1 MRYYP
6 VFLDLNHKRALVVGG
21 GLVAQRKVETLV
33 NYGASI
39 SVISRELTG
48 RLEEMAAEGILQY
61 LGPEFRDEY
70 LEGVF
75 LVIAATDD
83 PMLNH
88 QVSQRAQERGLLIN
102 AVDQPEDC
110 NFIVPA
116 IMSRGDLQIA
126 ISTSGKSPALAGKI
140 RQQMEVQFGEEY
152 ERLLFLMG
160 RIRKEVLSRG
170 LPQKENKSIFKKI
183 IDSGILEALAE
194 KDRERVEMIL
204 KSALGNQVDQETLDL
219 TLGSEAC

>member
-88 QVSQRAQERGLLIN
+88 QVSQRAQDRGLLIN

-126 ISTSGKSPALAGKI
+126 ISTSGKARHWREKSGSRWRFNSGRSMKDCFFSWDVSGK
-140 RQQMEVQFGEEY
+140 
-152 ERLLFLMG
+152 
-160 RIRKEVLSRG
+160 KSSRG
-170 LPQKENKSIFKKI
+170 VCRRKKTNPYSRKLLIRVSWRRSQKKTVR
-183 IDSGILEALAE
+183 G
-194 KDRERVEMIL
+194 
-204 KSALGNQVDQETLDL
+204 
-219 TLGSEAC
+219 